1 MPRKAAPGGEDH
13 LERQRIYRENLKDRR
28 VPEVGKVDRALS
40 EALAIYFKGLSDKND
55 QVGMKKVSILEILA
69 CASLVSEGYD
79 QKRSLRCIRRRV
91 RRDDLKK
98 LFDKVDRVSA
108 AFSDQCF

>member
-13 LERQRIYRENLKDRR
+13 RKRQRIYRVNLKDRR

-55 QVGMKKVSILEILA
+55 QVGMKKIGILETLA
-69 CASLVSEGYD
+69 CAALVSEGYEKK
-79 QKRSLRCIRRRV
+79 QTLRCIRRRV
-91 RRDDLKK
+91 RRDDTEN
-98 LFDKVDRVSA
+98 LFSKVDRVSA
-108 AFSDQCF
+108 AFGDQSV